1 MSTIGPC
8 MIVKNEAVHRSSSEA
23 SLPMT
28 TSKVQLSTSPGGTL
42 HSPAFFAGRVIAVE
56 PSEYTMRRVTLQEDP
71 HG

>member
-1 MSTIGPC
+1 
-8 MIVKNEAVHRSSSEA
+8 
-23 SLPMT
+23 MT

-42 HSPAFFAGRVIAVE
+42 HSPAFFAGRAIAVE